1 MAIMDNEPANGSG
14 QKNVV
19 VTGGASGIGLA
30 MVEHFASKG
39 HNVAVFDV
47 NLEVGKQVVSSVSEK
62 NPQAKIM
69 FRECDVSSWK
79 SQTKAFKDVFSE
91 FGRIDIV
98 MANAGI
104 SEQGASAMAS
114 IEEDEPKEPNLKIM
128 DVDLSGVI
136 YSVKLAIHYMS
147 KNPSTGPSRGSIIC
161 TASNAGLYPF
171 PVSPLYA
178 AAKAGVI
185 GLVRSTAPVLERH
198 KIQINGLAPAVLVT
212 NIAPSK
218 ELFKGMIITPMSTL
232 IKGVSNF
239 LDDPS
244 LSGELAEIHGDNA
257 TLRPPHD
264 YVDEDSK
271 KNLERFWSLGYA

>member
-1 MAIMDNEPANGSG
+1 MDGTPVNGNV
-14 QKNVV
+14 QKTVI

-30 MVEHFASKG
+30 MVEHFASQG
-39 HNVAVFDV
+39 NNIAIFDV
-47 NLEVGKQVVSSVSEK
+47 NLEVGRQVVSSVAQNHPK
-62 NPQAKIM
+62 ANLHFKK
-69 FRECDVSSWK
+69 CDVSSWK
-79 SQTKAFKDVFSE
+79 NQAEAFKDVYNE
-91 FGRIDIV
+91 FGRVDIV

-104 SEQGASAMAS
+104 SEQGGSAMAS
-114 IEEDEPKEPNLKIM
+114 IEEEEPKEPNLKIM

-136 YSVKLAIHYMS
+136 YTVKLAIHYMN

-185 GLVRSTAPVLERH
+185 ALVRSTAPILERH

-218 ELFKGMIITPMSTL
+218 ELFEGMLITPMPTL
-232 IKGVSNF
+232 IKGVTKFVDNPA
-239 LDDPS
+239 LN
-244 LSGELAEIHGDNA
+244 GEVAEIHGDSA

>member
-1 MAIMDNEPANGSG
+1 MDNEAVNGHA
-14 QKNVV
+14 QKTVI

-39 HNVAVFDV
+39 NNVAVFDV

-62 NPQAKIM
+62 SPQAKVI
-69 FRECDVSSWK
+69 FKECDVSSWQG
-79 SQTKAFKDVFSE
+79 QTKAFKDVFNE

-114 IEEDEPKEPNLKIM
+114 IEDDEPKEPNLKIM
-128 DVDLSGVI
+128 DVDLYGVI
-136 YSVKLAIHYMS
+136 YTVKLATHYMS
-147 KNPSTGPSRGSIIC
+147 KNQSTGPSQGSIIC

-218 ELFKGMIITPMSTL
+218 ALFEGMIITPMSTL
-232 IKGVSNF
+232 IKGVTKF
-239 LDDPS
+239 IDDPT
-244 LSGELAEIHGDNA
+244 LSGELAEIHGENA

-271 KNLERFWSLGYA
+271 KNLERFRSLGYA

>member
-1 MAIMDNEPANGSG
+1 MADEPVNGHV
-14 QKNVV
+14 QKTVI

-30 MVEHFASKG
+30 MVEHFASQG
-39 HNVAVFDV
+39 NNVAVFDV
-47 NLEVGKQVVSSVSEK
+47 NLDVGKQVVSHVAQK
-62 NPQAKIM
+62 HPKATIQFKK
-69 FRECDVSSWK
+69 CDVSSWK
-79 SQTKAFKDVFSE
+79 NQAEAFKDVYKE

-104 SEQGASAMAS
+104 SEQGGSAMAS

-128 DVDLSGVI
+128 DVDLTGVI
-136 YSVKLAIHYMS
+136 YSVKLAIHYMN

-185 GLVRSTAPVLERH
+185 GLVRSTAPIVERH

-218 ELFKGMIITPMSTL
+218 ELFEGMVITPMSTL
-232 IKGVSNF
+232 IKGVTKFVDNPK
-239 LDDPS
+239 LN
-244 LSGELAEIHGDNA
+244 GELAEIHGDSA
-257 TLRPPHD
+257 TLRPPHE
-264 YVDEDSK
+264 YVDEDSR

>member
-1 MAIMDNEPANGSG
+1 MNGG
-14 QKNVV
+14 TADGHVQKTII

-30 MVEHFASKG
+30 MVEHFASQG
-39 HNVAVFDV
+39 NNVAVFDV
-47 NLEVGKQVVSSVSEK
+47 NLEVGKQVVSSVAQSHPK
-62 NPQAKIM
+62 AKIL
-69 FRECDVSSWK
+69 FKKCDVSSW
-79 SQTKAFKDVFSE
+79 QNQAEAFKDVYSE
-91 FGRIDIV
+91 FGRVDIV

-104 SEQGASAMAS
+104 SEQGGSAMAS

-128 DVDLSGVI
+128 DVDLTGVI
-136 YSVKLAIHYMS
+136 YTVKLAIHYMN
-147 KNPSTGPSRGSIIC
+147 KNASAGPSRGSIIC

-185 GLVRSTAPVLERH
+185 GLVRSTAPIVERH

-218 ELFKGMIITPMSTL
+218 ELFEGMIITPMSTL
-232 IKGVSNF
+232 IKGVTKF
-239 LDDPS
+239 VDDPK
-244 LSGELAEIHGDNA
+244 LNGELAEIHGDSA

-264 YVDEDSK
+264 YIDEDSK